1 MPVMD
6 TPEFR
11 RNIVV
16 NPINGMSLLITIGGI
31 YLLGLLA
38 LTVVF
43 CRAPAGFEDETGF
56 HPDREQHH

>member
-1 MPVMD
+1 
-6 TPEFR
+6 
-11 RNIVV
+11 
-16 NPINGMSLLITIGGI
+16 MSLLITIVGI

-56 HPDREQHH
+56 HSDREQHH